1 MPLYKTIPTRE
12 QYLVRRKG
20 TGQCYIIEGPN
31 EVNTFRKDFERLHPT
46 AASER
51 QFIYIEEL
59 SGAVKHIPGPSL
71 VFFNPIVHRQVLC
84 KDGIALDASSAVVVY
99 KQVPESEEVEQRVV
113 YGPTL
118 FLPTADEWPHSFSWH
133 GPTQDNKTAYKPG
146 LNKFTVRTKYR
157 IYRLYLFNCYV
168 SRC

>member
-113 YGPTL
+113 VW
-118 FLPTADEWPHSFSWH
+118 E
-133 GPTQDNKTAYKPG
+133 TQLCNKTKEGAPG
-146 LNKFTVRTKYR
+146 GGGAGGRQGYNTGY
-157 IYRLYLFNCYV
+157 
-168 SRC
+168 